1 MKKILIANRSEIATR
16 IIRACH
22 ELGLTAVAIYAKED
36 ALSDH
41 RFEADEAYQVGA
53 GDQPVAAYLDMDD
66 IIRVAKAHDVDAIHP
81 GYGFLSENAAFAR
94 KCADAGITFIGPK
107 PEQLD
112 MFGDKVTA
120 KQVATDAGVSTIP
133 GTKEPV
139 ASYQEAAEF
148 GATHGFPIML
158 KAAMGGG
165 GRGMRVVDKPEDL
178 KEAFERAS
186 SEATQAFGSGEI
198 YLEKLL
204 THPKHVEVQVIADQ
218 HGHTMH
224 LFERDCSVQ
233 RRNQKMIEFAP
244 AVALPQA
251 LRTEICN
258 AAVKLMASVHYVNAA
273 TVEFLVEDGKYY
285 FLEVNPRVQVEH
297 TVTELITGIDI
308 VQTQIKI
315 AQGQDLYADIHL
327 PKQNELT
334 YNGAAIQC
342 RVTTEDPANDFMPDT
357 GTIVSSKLPGG
368 NGVRLDVGSV
378 FNGAVVTPY
387 FDSLLA
393 KTCVHAA
400 DLPTAARKMT
410 RALNEFKIQGVK
422 TNVPYLRNVMAHPTF
437 QAGEANTHF
446 IGDNPDLFNFKQP
459 AHDPAKLVQYLAD
472 VTVNGFSGVPK
483 RAEKY
488 YPETTFTDDFAAIP
502 AGVETAKDVLD
513 RDGVD
518 GVKAWL
524 LHQDKVLLT
533 DTTMRDAHQS
543 LFATRMRTKDMLTVA
558 EATQKA
564 LPQLFSY
571 EMWGGATF
579 DVAYRF
585 LNEDPWARLK
595 QLRKAMPRTLFQ
607 MLFRGSNAVGYQD
620 YPDNVIQD
628 FIAESAKNGIDVFRI
643 FDSLNWLSQMEKSIE
658 AVKYAGKI
666 AEGTI
671 CYTGDILDA
680 SRQKY
685 NLAYYKQ
692 LALDLQS
699 AGSDMLA
706 IKDMAGVLKPQAAY
720 ELVST
725 LKDALDIPVHLH
737 THDTTG
743 NGVATYVAATKA
755 GVDVVDVAANAFSGT
770 TSQPSMG
777 ATYYALSGND
787 RQPDVDIDNV
797 EKINRYWEGVRPY
810 YTDFS
815 NGVTG
820 ALTNIYQTQMPGG
833 QYSNLQQQSKSLG
846 LGDSWA
852 TVQKTYTAVNDM
864 FGDIIKV
871 TPSSKVVG
879 DMALFMVQNKLT
891 PQDVYDK
898 GDTLDFP
905 KSVIDFFAG
914 DIGQPAGGF
923 PEKLQK
929 IVLKGRKPLTVRP
942 GSLAKPADFEATAT
956 ELAGKLKRTPTHL
969 EVLSYLIYPQ
979 VFLDYEKRYTRYGD
993 VSVLDTSSFFQGI
1006 REGETVTIETEPGKT
1021 LVVKLNTISAP
1032 DADNVRTLSFN
1043 VNGRLQEITIKDVT
1057 IKQAAAATSSK
1068 PKADAAD
1075 VNQIGA
1081 TLSGSVV
1088 KVLVKDGQKVQ
1099 AGESLIVTE
1108 AMKMETTIQAPKAGT
1123 VKQVSAT
1130 VGETIENGDLLVVLS

>member
-1 MKKILIANRSEIATR
+1 M
-16 IIRACH
+16 
-22 ELGLTAVAIYAKED
+22 
-36 ALSDH
+36 
-41 RFEADEAYQVGA
+41 
-53 GDQPVAAYLDMDD
+53 
-66 IIRVAKAHDVDAIHP
+66 
-81 GYGFLSENAAFAR
+81 
-94 KCADAGITFIGPK
+94 
-107 PEQLD
+107 
-112 MFGDKVTA
+112 
-120 KQVATDAGVSTIP
+120 
-133 GTKEPV
+133 
-139 ASYQEAAEF
+139 
-148 GATHGFPIML
+148 
-158 KAAMGGG
+158 
-165 GRGMRVVDKPEDL
+165 
-178 KEAFERAS
+178 
-186 SEATQAFGSGEI
+186 
-198 YLEKLL
+198 
-204 THPKHVEVQVIADQ
+204 
-218 HGHTMH
+218 
-224 LFERDCSVQ
+224 
-233 RRNQKMIEFAP
+233 
-244 AVALPQA
+244 
-251 LRTEICN
+251 
-258 AAVKLMASVHYVNAA
+258 
-273 TVEFLVEDGKYY
+273 
-285 FLEVNPRVQVEH
+285 
-297 TVTELITGIDI
+297 
-308 VQTQIKI
+308 
-315 AQGQDLYADIHL
+315 
-327 PKQNELT
+327 
-334 YNGAAIQC
+334 
-342 RVTTEDPANDFMPDT
+342 TTEDPANDFMPDT

-518 GVKAWL
+518 GVKDWL

-643 FDSLNWLSQMEKSIE
+643 FDSLNWLPQMEKSIE
-658 AVKYAGKI
+658 AVKDAGKI

-671 CYTGDILDA
+671 CYTGDILDP

-692 LALDLQS
+692 LALNLQS

-797 EKINRYWEGVRPY
+797 EKNQP
-810 YTDFS
+810 
-815 NGVTG
+815 
-820 ALTNIYQTQMPGG
+820 L
-833 QYSNLQQQSKSLG
+833 LG
-846 LGDSWA
+846 RR
-852 TVQKTYTAVNDM
+852 TAVLHR
-864 FGDIIKV
+864 
-871 TPSSKVVG
+871 
-879 DMALFMVQNKLT
+879 LF
-891 PQDVYDK
+891 
-898 GDTLDFP
+898 
-905 KSVIDFFAG
+905 
-914 DIGQPAGGF
+914 
-923 PEKLQK
+923 
-929 IVLKGRKPLTVRP
+929 
-942 GSLAKPADFEATAT
+942 
-956 ELAGKLKRTPTHL
+956 KRRDRCPDQHL
-969 EVLSYLIYPQ
+969 
-979 VFLDYEKRYTRYGD
+979 
-993 VSVLDTSSFFQGI
+993 
-1006 REGETVTIETEPGKT
+1006 
-1021 LVVKLNTISAP
+1021 P
-1032 DADNVRTLSFN
+1032 DADAWRAV
-1043 VNGRLQEITIKDVT
+1043 LQP
-1057 IKQAAAATSSK
+1057 AAA
-1068 PKADAAD
+1068 
-1075 VNQIGA
+1075 
-1081 TLSGSVV
+1081 
-1088 KVLVKDGQKVQ
+1088 VQ
-1099 AGESLIVTE
+1099 V
-1108 AMKMETTIQAPKAGT
+1108 AGT
-1123 VKQVSAT
+1123 WR
-1130 VGETIENGDLLVVLS
+1130 